1 MATHGFHRI
10 TLLKKMWY
18 EASNLRESRML
29 EDAIKNRHDIKNAI
43 RAMYNVAV
51 LAARGY
57 DFTTESGKA
66 ILKEADEARE
76 WLETTLGV
84 ND

>member
-1 MATHGFHRI
+1 MSENTTEH
-10 TLLKKMWY
+10 
-18 EASNLRESRML
+18 
-29 EDAIKNRHDIKNAI
+29 RHDIKNAI
-43 RAMYNVAV
+43 RAMHNVAV
-51 LAARGY
+51 LVARGY